1 VLYLDFDGVLHPEDV
16 RRRAGRGPYIASP
29 SGHAL
34 FEHAPLLAGVLR
46 PYPDI
51 RIVLS
56 TSWVRW
62 YRSVHRVARKLPP
75 ELSTRVVGATYHED
89 MDEESFRQ
97 APRGMQVWADVLRR
111 KAAGWLALD
120 DDYLHWPT
128 WCREQLVRTDEVLGI
143 SAPHVLE
150 ELKTKLLLLLNRR
163 PSDRDLFGRRRSVA
177 RIPNLQVE
185 LPGKGR
191 TDTHRRTAMCT
202 RDQAILGHR

>member
-1 VLYLDFDGVLHPEDV
+1 MIDKMHSLPAIPPPVATGGCVLFLDFDGVLHPEDV

-29 SGHAL
+29 AGHVL
-34 FEHAPLLAGVLR
+34 FEHAPLLVEMLR

-62 YRSVHRVARKLPP
+62 YRSVRRVARKLPP
-75 ELSTRVVGATYHED
+75 DLKNRVVGATYHQD

-111 KAAGWLALD
+111 QPVGWLALD

-128 WCREQLVRTDEVLGI
+128 WCRDQLIRTDEVRGI
-143 SAPHVLE
+143 SAREVLD
-150 ELKTKLLLLLNRR
+150 ELKAKLTLLY
-163 PSDRDLFGRRRSVA
+163 SAQD
-177 RIPNLQVE
+177 
-185 LPGKGR
+185 K
-191 TDTHRRTAMCT
+191 
-202 RDQAILGHR
+202 

>member
-1 VLYLDFDGVLHPEDV
+1 MQPPPTIPPPVVTGGRVLYLDFDGVLHPEDV

-29 SGHAL
+29 SGHVL
-34 FEHAPLLAGVLR
+34 FEHAPLLADVLR

-75 ELSTRVVGATYHED
+75 ELKARVVGATYHQD

-97 APRGMQVWADVLRR
+97 APRGMQVSADVLRR
-111 KAAGWLALD
+111 QPAGWLALD

-143 SAPHVLE
+143 SAPQVLRTE
-150 ELKTKLLLLLNRR
+150 SEATTAVRGAGPVTESDYRDGERSRLR
-163 PSDRDLFGRRRSVA
+163 P
-177 RIPNLQVE
+177 
-185 LPGKGR
+185 
-191 TDTHRRTAMCT
+191 
-202 RDQAILGHR
+202 